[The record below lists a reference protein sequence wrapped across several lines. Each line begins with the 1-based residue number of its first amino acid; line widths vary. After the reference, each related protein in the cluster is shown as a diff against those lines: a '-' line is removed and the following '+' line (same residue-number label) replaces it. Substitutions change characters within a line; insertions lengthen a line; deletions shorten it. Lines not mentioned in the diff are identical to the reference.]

1 MSSFDE
7 GWKMS
12 ARKKRAE
19 RRREEREVNPA
30 RPIQSKISSWAAL
43 SCNRVSHISTVFYSL
58 RRELPM
64 RIILICKVEKPY
76 ENALCVEFKIKNI
89 PFVQQP
95 RYDVSYK
102 DIKVGE
108 YIPDLIAF
116 NRIIIDTKTIDTIT
130 NHERGQ
136 MLNYLRITHLRV
148 GLIINF
154 KHPRLQWE
162 RIAL

>member
-1 MSSFDE
+1 MLFCKTKKTMSNSENNFLFKTE
-7 GWKMS
+7 THEIIGS
-12 ARKKRAE
+12 AM
-19 RRREEREVNPA
+19 EVLN
-30 RPIQSKISSWAAL
+30 
-43 SCNRVSHISTVFYSL
+43 
-58 RRELPM
+58 
-64 RIILICKVEKPY
+64 ILGHGLLEKPY

-116 NRIIIDTKTIDTIT
+116 NKIIIDTKTIDTIT

-136 MLNYLRITHLRV
+136 ILNYLKITHLRV

>member
-1 MSSFDE
+1 MNNSDNNFLFKQE
-7 GWKMS
+7 THEIIGS
-12 ARKKRAE
+12 AM
-19 RRREEREVNPA
+19 EVLN
-30 RPIQSKISSWAAL
+30 
-43 SCNRVSHISTVFYSL
+43 
-58 RRELPM
+58 
-64 RIILICKVEKPY
+64 ILGHGLLEKPY

-89 PFVQQP
+89 PFVQQL

-108 YIPDLIAF
+108 YIPDLIAL